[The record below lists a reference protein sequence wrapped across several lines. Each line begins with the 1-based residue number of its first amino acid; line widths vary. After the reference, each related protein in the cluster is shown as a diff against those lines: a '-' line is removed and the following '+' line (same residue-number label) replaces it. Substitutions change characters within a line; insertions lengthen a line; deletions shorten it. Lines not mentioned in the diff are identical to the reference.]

1 MPRVKSL
8 RKSKVLIIFFS
19 VLSAVIFVALL
30 AAKIELTKA
39 ADEYAE
45 LKCELSE
52 LKAENV
58 RLRLQYESL
67 IDLPELEE
75 YAKNTLGMQ
84 KPEYGDIKELYT
96 ETCDKAV
103 VFKDSSKTD
112 AEKLVSS
119 IMEYLSRVKC
129 KFN

>member
-1 MPRVKSL
+1 MPRVKPL

-30 AAKIELTKA
+30 AAKIELAKA
-39 ADEYAE
+39 ADENAE
-45 LKCELSE
+45 LSAELSE
-52 LKAENV
+52 LKAENI
-58 RLRLQYESL
+58 RLRLQYESQ

-75 YAKNTLGMQ
+75 YAKNSLGMQ
-84 KPEYGDIKELYT
+84 KPGYADIKEIYT
-96 ETCDKAV
+96 ENCDKAV
-103 VFKDSSKTD
+103 ILKDSTKTD
-112 AEKLVSS
+112 ADKLVSS